1 MIISGNLNVKN
12 SHYFNATET
21 MNASMHKLAG
31 ESKDGWIDGWTEGWK
46 DGWMDEKMI
55 IYHICHDQMI

>member
-1 MIISGNLNVKN
+1 
-12 SHYFNATET
+12 

-31 ESKDGWIDGWTEGWK
+31 ESKDEWIDGGTEGWK

-55 IYHICHDQMI
+55 IYHICHDQMR